1 MRAFVAGS
9 ISAVS
14 MLVAAVPA
22 WAAPVFDTSLVNPPG
37 VYFGS
42 TGNEN
47 AHYVVN
53 TTAGTELGLATVQRF
68 VGNIT
73 PDVGTSIYRVPL
85 GNTTVAGKQGSVFGF
100 IFSLNDMNL
109 LKLNQI
115 RPTLS
120 ILDVVTNNLVSFNP
134 LNIPDNAGFGPSGKN
149 LAASNL
155 ATDNAF
161 QNSEA
166 LSFTNGV
173 GDFFDPTYVSSRNDT
188 YVITFSAV
196 SNDGLGL
203 GSVSETIIAG
213 SGAPTSVPEPAS
225 TAILGMAMLGAAVSR
240 RKQKSSNVAKDC
252 NV

>member
-1 MRAFVAGS
+1 MRAFVAGG

-14 MLVAAVPA
+14 MFIASVPA
-22 WAAPVFDTSLVNPPG
+22 WAAPVFDTSLASPPG
-37 VYFGS
+37 VYFG

-73 PDVGTSIYRVPL
+73 PDAGTSIYRVPL
-85 GNTTVAGKQGSVFGF
+85 GNTTVAGRQGSAFGF
-100 IFSLNDMNL
+100 DFSLNNL
-109 LKLNQI
+109 NQSNLNQI
-115 RPTLS
+115 KPTLS
-120 ILDVVTNNLVSFNP
+120 ILDVATNNLVSFNP
-134 LNIPDNAGFGPSGKN
+134 LTIPDNAGFGPSGKN

-155 ATDNAF
+155 ATDYAF

-173 GDFFDPTYVSSRNDT
+173 GDFFDPTYDSSRNDT
-188 YVITFSAV
+188 YVITLSAV
-196 SNDGLGL
+196 NNDGVRL

-213 SGAPTSVPEPAS
+213 SGAPRSVPEPAS
-225 TAILGMAMLGAAVSR
+225 MAILGMAMLGAAVTR
-240 RKQKSSNVAKDC
+240 RKQNSSNIPSNC